1 MHTTPEIFKPTFYVM
16 KWHLLAKH
24 KMLSWWV
31 ALLLPRIERCV
42 IKNVKWQFIMWRLLV
57 LRFLKFHESPDKKSL
72 ITLAPNVI
80 VDKLSFGILARAP
93 FYSGKEQCRFFSF
106 VVNFISALLGAF
118 SSTLLSYILNVQ
130 SCRTK
135 KIRSFG
141 WKLSKI
147 KVMKAQQL
155 FSSGFFI

>member
-1 MHTTPEIFKPTFYVM
+1 MSGASVSQNRKVRDKKCKMTIHYVKTFG
-16 KWHLLAKH
+16 
-24 KMLSWWV
+24 
-31 ALLLPRIERCV
+31 
-42 IKNVKWQFIMWRLLV
+42 IKVQKV
-57 LRFLKFHESPDKKSL
+57 SYESPDKKSF

-135 KIRSFG
+135 KSRVSAENCR
-141 WKLSKI
+141 K
-147 KVMKAQQL
+147 
-155 FSSGFFI
+155 